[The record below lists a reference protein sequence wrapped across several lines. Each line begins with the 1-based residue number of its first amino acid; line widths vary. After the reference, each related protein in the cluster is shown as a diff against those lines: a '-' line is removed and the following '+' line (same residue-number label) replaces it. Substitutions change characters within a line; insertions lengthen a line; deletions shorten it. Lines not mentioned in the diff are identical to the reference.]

1 MGEDHPK
8 RRSDL
13 SIQTVEDETI
23 VLDHAAKQIHQLNT
37 TASFIWQR
45 CDGQHTVRDI
55 ADELTRAFDI
65 DRDAAH
71 DAVMGSLRQFN
82 DLGLLHADRD

>member
-1 MGEDHPK
+1 MGEDHPT

-13 SIQTVEDETI
+13 SIQTVDGEMV
-23 VLDHAAKQIHQLNT
+23 VLDHAARQIHQLNT
-37 TASFIWQR
+37 TASFIWHR

-55 ADELTRAFDI
+55 ADKLTRAFDV

-71 DAVMGSLRQFN
+71 GAVMGSLRQFN